1 MPALKHGCCCC
12 CSLKTGVANV
22 AIYSL
27 IFNLVVIVVAI
38 YKVSSIEMKIIF
50 ISLLT
55 KTCWS
60 DTLSSFILLNEFNDG
75 RPCWCNS
82 AISNDT

>member
-38 YKVSSIEMKIIF
+38 YKVSSIE
-50 ISLLT
+50 
-55 KTCWS
+55 
-60 DTLSSFILLNEFNDG
+60 LNYLY
-75 RPCWCNS
+75 
-82 AISNDT
+82 